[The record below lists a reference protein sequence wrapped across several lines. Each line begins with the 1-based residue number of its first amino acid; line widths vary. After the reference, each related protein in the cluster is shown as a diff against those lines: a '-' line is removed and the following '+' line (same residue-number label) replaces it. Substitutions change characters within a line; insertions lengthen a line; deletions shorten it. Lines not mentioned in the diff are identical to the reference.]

1 MTETGIRDGRRLTE
15 LLTRQRDAY
24 RALADLAARQRTA
37 IDGDQPEVLLRI
49 LADRQRCI
57 NEVTDL
63 NEQLEP
69 FRRRWDAIRAALG
82 AAERLAVCE
91 LVDQVQDLLA
101 GILNQDE
108 GDCDLL
114 RRRTDAIRG
123 AAATASAG
131 RQLNS
136 AYGAAAYGAG
146 GYGAGTYVD
155 RTDEEHTT
163 R

>member
-1 MTETGIRDGRRLTE
+1 M
-15 LLTRQRDAY
+15 
-24 RALADLAARQRTA
+24 
-37 IDGDQPEVLLRI
+37 
-49 LADRQRCI
+49 
-57 NEVTDL
+57 
-63 NEQLEP
+63 
-69 FRRRWDAIRAALG
+69 
-82 AAERLAVCE
+82 
-91 LVDQVQDLLA
+91 QDLLA